1 MSDILDQGVPI
12 KKCRGCGRTFS
23 TSKAKLEQEKQFCRR
38 ATMYGGY
45 CDDKRC
51 ERIRRIV
58 PANKVKVGF
67 KVKHH
72 CTENKIKMTEEGRGR
87 FSRS

>member
-1 MSDILDQGVPI
+1 MKGHWTTL
-12 KKCRGCGRTFS
+12 KKCRGCGREFT
-23 TSKAKLEQEKQFCRR
+23 TSKEKLALEKQYCRR
-38 ATMYGGY
+38 AGKYRNW

-58 PANKVKVGF
+58 PANKVKVSF

-72 CTENKIKMTEEGRGR
+72 CTENKIKMTEEGKGR
-87 FSRS
+87 FSVNR